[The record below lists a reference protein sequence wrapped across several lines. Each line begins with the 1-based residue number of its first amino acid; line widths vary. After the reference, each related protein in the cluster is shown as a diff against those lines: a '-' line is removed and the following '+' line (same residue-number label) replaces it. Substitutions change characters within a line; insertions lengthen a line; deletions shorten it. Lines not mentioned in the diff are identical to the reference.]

1 MHVIVKHPWHTSNGT
16 STKNRKKNKIE
27 RVAYFHWHG
36 RYQELSRFRPWSQN
50 SREHVLSRFL
60 FGLCLIFV
68 KSLHI
73 TPEKYKTKS
82 WWIIITQQ
90 NIAEIIF
97 LYMETHKKRSC
108 FISRQGTNI
117 KTDHLALQTLGIC
130 QIMKQ
135 QKSENNKVLLTG
147 NVFTETAQSGVPRSP
162 AAVQY

>member
-1 MHVIVKHPWHTSNGT
+1 MTHFKWHFN
-16 STKNRKKNKIE
+16 KEQKENKIE

-50 SREHVLSRFL
+50 SREYVLSRFL

-82 WWIIITQQ
+82 WWIIITKQ

-135 QKSENNKVLLTG
+135 QKSENKQGFVDRQRLHRDST
-147 NVFTETAQSGVPRSP
+147 VRSP
-162 AAVQY
+162 SLTCSCTVLVL